1 MDESATVGRVKPATA
16 ELAVIADSMLE
27 SCEVRLLRTAV
38 GTLTLAP
45 TPALAVAVAEIA
57 AILLIPEA
65 MLPIFEVALAAGATA
80 DVLIPEMML
89 LSCEA
94 TLEIAA
100 VGAV

>member
-1 MDESATVGRVKPATA
+1 MDETAAVGRVKPATA
-16 ELAVIADSMLE
+16 ELAVMADSMLE

-45 TPALAVAVAEIA
+45 TPALAVAAEEIA
-57 AILLIPEA
+57 AILLSPEA
-65 MLPIFEVALAAGATA
+65 MLPTSEVALAAAATP

-89 LSCEA
+89 LSSEA